1 MCNHSLYARNASVER
16 KFRARAS
23 KGLRLQVFEN
33 PMCTMN
39 LLSALNSHAPH
50 DAEERAHRDNTIA
63 FVERHPQSWWRR
75 STLEGHLTSSAWVL
89 NISRTHALLLHHA
102 KLDRW
107 LQPGGHLDDTDAS
120 PADGAMREARE
131 ESGLAGL
138 QLASENI
145 FDVDV
150 HAIPARGSEP
160 AHLHYDLRYLIIS
173 TGNALA
179 LSDESLAAR
188 WIALDELARAPF
200 ERSISR
206 MAEKSLHR

>member
-1 MCNHSLYARNASVER
+1 MHTTL
-16 KFRARAS
+16 
-23 KGLRLQVFEN
+23 
-33 PMCTMN
+33 
-39 LLSALNSHAPH
+39 LLSTLESHAPH
-50 DAEERAHRDNTIA
+50 DAEERAHCNVTIA
-63 FVERHPQSWWRR
+63 FLERHPQAWWQR
-75 STLEGHLTSSAWVL
+75 STLGGHVTSSAWVL
-89 NISRTHALLLHHA
+89 NFLRTHALLLHHA
-102 KLDRW
+102 KLNRW
-107 LQPGGHLDDTDAS
+107 LQPGGHLDDTDTS
-120 PADGAMREARE
+120 PSAGAMREARE
-131 ESGLAGL
+131 ETGLDSL
-138 QLASENI
+138 LLASENI